1 MFFLHFDY
9 KLVSYGLLQLEN
21 YAKTEE
27 AKVEELIKAI
37 RGLSAK
43 VVVDG
48 AAIGEMALHFC
59 ERYKLM
65 VLKISSKFEL
75 RRFCRITG
83 AVALL
88 KLSQPNPNDLGYRDS
103 ISREEVGGSRC
114 IALVLQVLLCNVCC
128 VCGTDRKFLVLLQE
142 GQAVQ
147 KLLSDC
153 RSKEDM
159 LKQVEEGWCDSQGTL
174 HEIRTKLQ
182 IRQEGAVKNFYV
194 NHFVAEC
201 LSNKNGAVLD

>member
-1 MFFLHFDY
+1 MGWDVFLHFDY

-37 RGLSAK
+37 LRTQCQGRCRWSKA
-43 VVVDG
+43 V
-48 AAIGEMALHFC
+48 GEMALHFC
-59 ERYKLM
+59 G
-65 VLKISSKFEL
+65 VTSKKGIESLGRSHAALEL
-75 RRFCRITG
+75 LF
-83 AVALL
+83 VAA
-88 KLSQPNPNDLGYRDS
+88 KG
-103 ISREEVGGSRC
+103 
-114 IALVLQVLLCNVCC
+114 
-128 VCGTDRKFLVLLQE
+128 
-142 GQAVQ
+142 AVQ

-182 IRQEGAVKNFYV
+182 MRQGAVKNFYV